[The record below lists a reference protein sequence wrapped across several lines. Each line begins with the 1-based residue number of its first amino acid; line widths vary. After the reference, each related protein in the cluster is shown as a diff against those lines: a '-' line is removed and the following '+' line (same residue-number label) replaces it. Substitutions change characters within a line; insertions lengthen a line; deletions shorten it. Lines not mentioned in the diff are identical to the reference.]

1 MLMGG
6 HGDISVTANV
16 APKLMSDM
24 CAAAIAGDTEL
35 AAKIDMSLAA
45 LHTAL
50 FLESNPIPVKWAVS
64 QMGLMDNVLRLP
76 MTPLSREHQ
85 NTVGAALNAAG
96 ITK

>member
-1 MLMGG
+1 
-6 HGDISVTANV
+6 
-16 APKLMSDM
+16 
-24 CAAAIAGDTEL
+24 
-35 AAKIDMSLAA
+35 
-45 LHTAL
+45 
-50 FLESNPIPVKWAVS
+50 VS